1 MRLEGPDVMAGPPAG
16 QFIRVA
22 ESGRQALAITVDG
35 VAATALAG
43 DTIATAL
50 LVAGHRLRDSE
61 FGDGPRAGFCLMG
74 ACQDCWVTLGGG
86 ANDDDRRRVR
96 ACTTLVSDGMAITT
110 NEETAP

>member
-1 MRLEGPDVMAGPPAG
+1 MAGPPSG

-22 ESGRQALAITVDG
+22 ETGRQLVAITVDG
-35 VAATALAG
+35 RAATALAG

-50 LVAGHRLRDSE
+50 LVSGHRLRDSE

-86 ANDDDRRRVR
+86 DDGGRRVR
-96 ACTTLVSDGMAITT
+96 ACTTPVANGMTI
-110 NEETAP
+110 ETGPGTAGPNSTKEGRA